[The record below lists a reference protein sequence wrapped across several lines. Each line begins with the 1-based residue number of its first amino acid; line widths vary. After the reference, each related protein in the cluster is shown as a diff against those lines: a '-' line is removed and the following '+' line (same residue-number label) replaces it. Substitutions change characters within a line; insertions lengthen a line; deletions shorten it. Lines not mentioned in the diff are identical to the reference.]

1 MSEPNGGPSDRM
13 APEYIP
19 TKTLPQNRSIFFKA
33 ETIEIAFNEYIQVK
47 PQLVTITPEIKPQPS
62 ISAKGKKL
70 IIQLNAPLKENTTY
84 TINLSGAVN
93 DITENNTVGNLTYVF
108 STGSYIDS
116 MSVSGTVKDAFSGN
130 GISGTT
136 VVLHDAGI
144 DSAIYTSSP
153 LYYLKTDK
161 NGTFQF
167 NNIKKGNYKIYSLV
181 DKNADLKYSG
191 FPEEIGF
198 DSTIVQL
205 DSSVNNFVLLQSKQT
220 NSTLSLNKSLF
231 LNKFTQVYK
240 FSSSI
245 HEIQCQ
251 SSGNSTLKFFHNAND
266 SVLHVTLYDTLK
278 NDTAFFVIKGK
289 NLPADTLA
297 FTAHLSKKMKSTI
310 ALNAVLPP
318 ELYAKDSIV
327 IKTNSPFAL
336 DLSKI
341 ILTDTLHKK
350 PVSFKHVVRPFEV
363 VIYPA
368 IPVEKIPVNVV
379 CFPGAIKSTVTKSMN
394 DTLSQ
399 FTLFLPEDK
408 CGNIEMEIKNVDLLK
423 MKKPVI
429 VLTSD
434 GKKIAQQKLTSKN
447 AFLFLKPGKYKVYVF
462 DDLDGSNQW
471 SPSDFKLKKQAEP
484 VIWFNQEIKVKSNWQ
499 QNLTWI

>member
-1 MSEPNGGPSDRM
+1 
-13 APEYIP
+13 
-19 TKTLPQNRSIFFKA
+19 
-33 ETIEIAFNEYIQVK
+33 
-47 PQLVTITPEIKPQPS
+47 
-62 ISAKGKKL
+62 
-70 IIQLNAPLKENTTY
+70 
-84 TINLSGAVN
+84 
-93 DITENNTVGNLTYVF
+93 
-108 STGSYIDS
+108 
-116 MSVSGTVKDAFSGN
+116 
-130 GISGTT
+130 
-136 VVLHDAGI
+136 
-144 DSAIYTSSP
+144 
-153 LYYLKTDK
+153 
-161 NGTFQF
+161 
-167 NNIKKGNYKIYSLV
+167 
-181 DKNADLKYSG
+181 
-191 FPEEIGF
+191 
-198 DSTIVQL
+198 
-205 DSSVNNFVLLQSKQT
+205 
-220 NSTLSLNKSLF
+220 
-231 LNKFTQVYK
+231 
-240 FSSSI
+240 
-245 HEIQCQ
+245 
-251 SSGNSTLKFFHNAND
+251 
-266 SVLHVTLYDTLK
+266 LHVTLYDTLK